1 MNLKNML
8 ISTFCGCLG
17 IGTLILCCCKVYTT
31 VSENRRERDKFSYL
45 CKNLKGLD
53 GAYQEMTKSK
63 SENEQ
68 SQIFAIKFKEPTSK
82 YSNRI
87 EIDKIFVGKKG
98 SEGTKLDA
106 VPGIFVSRANE
117 EISSCLSFLANEHK
131 ISESDICKILCNI
144 IPEGS
149 IYSALNITYNNDP
162 NDPKK
167 GTAAFLLADENLEQT
182 FGITVRL
189 DGDARK
195 SDTPYGVT
203 VSLVDELLSIPFSRN
218 ESDPNLPA

>member
-8 ISTFCGCLG
+8 ISTYCGCLG
-17 IGTLILCCCKVYTT
+17 VTTLVLCFCKVYKT
-31 VSENRRERDKFSYL
+31 VNQNRRERDKFSYL

-53 GAYQEMTKSK
+53 GAFQEMTNSK

-68 SQIFAIKFKEPTSK
+68 SRIAAIKFKEPISK
-82 YSNRI
+82 SSNCI
-87 EIDKIFVGKKG
+87 EIDKVFAGEKG
-98 SEGTKLDA
+98 PEGIKLGMLPEIY
-106 VPGIFVSRANE
+106 VPIVERVIYSV
-117 EISSCLSFLANEHK
+117 LLPFLHK
-131 ISESDICKILCNI
+131 IKLSESDFCRL

-195 SDTPYGVT
+195 SDTPSGVNGVK

-218 ESDPNLPA
+218 ESDPNLSA